1 MSGYTGLLT
10 QRQVPAK
17 IMPIASETARGIP
30 QVYPRES
37 PPHRSYSA
45 VLAGCPDLEHPP
57 AFHIKAVQPFI
68 LRSTASF
75 WCWVKDRQN
84 ILF

>member
-10 QRQVPAK
+10 QRQEPAN

-37 PPHRSYSA
+37 LPHRSYSA

-68 LRSTASF
+68 LRVQLIF
-75 WCWVKDRQN
+75 GDG
-84 ILF
+84 